1 MPERIGRT
9 ATPMP
14 SIQVLG
20 RLLQFGS
27 ANLPVG
33 AFSYSE
39 GLETLVQQ
47 GLLSSSGELQQWLSE
62 QLDFGPI
69 RVEAALLWR
78 MHAAA
83 VAQQEEVL
91 AYWDAWLAASRES
104 EELLLQNRQMARAL
118 WRLLR
123 ELTDAEPR
131 IGKLAPSQY
140 ATAFAVSSAWAG
152 IPVAEAVLTYV
163 HSWLANL
170 IVSGVR
176 LIPLGQSAGQKLL
189 WEMQDALEVLLDFA
203 QNADESEL
211 YAWNCGVALAS
222 MQHEDLYSRL
232 YRS

>member
-1 MPERIGRT
+1 
-9 ATPMP
+9 MP

-47 GLLSSSGELQQWLSE
+47 GLLSSSRELQQWLSE

-69 RVEAALLWR
+69 RVEAAILWR

-123 ELTDAEPR
+123 ELTDDAEIW
-131 IGKLAPSQY
+131 IGGERAPSQY

-152 IPVAEAVLTYV
+152 IPVAEAVFTYV

-170 IVSGVR
+170 IVAGVR

-222 MQHEDLYSRL
+222 MQHKNLYSRL